1 MWSLGSGM
9 CGALMVVGVEL
20 WWWNVWS
27 LGGGICGALVVEC
40 VEPWWWNDSDKE
52 N

>member
-1 MWSLGSGM
+1 
-9 CGALMVVGVEL
+9 MVVGVEL

>member
-1 MWSLGSGM
+1 M
-9 CGALMVVGVEL
+9 CGALVVECMEP

-27 LGGGICGALVVEC
+27 LGGGMFGALVVLS
-40 VEPWWWNDSDKE
+40 VESWWWNDSDRE